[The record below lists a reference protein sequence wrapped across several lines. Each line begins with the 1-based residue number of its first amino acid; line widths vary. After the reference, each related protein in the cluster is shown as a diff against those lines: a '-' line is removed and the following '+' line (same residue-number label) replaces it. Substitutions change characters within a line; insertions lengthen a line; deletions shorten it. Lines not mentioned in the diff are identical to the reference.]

1 MTQVLEGI
9 RVLDCTRIIAGP
21 YCTFL
26 LASMGAEVIR
36 VEKPGGEIDWNVGP
50 PIGEGPETVCPPLH
64 LGCNKKDITLD
75 IRTDK
80 GQKIFSELVKKSDI
94 VVQNYSYGGAE
105 KLKLTYD
112 HLKKS
117 NSKII
122 LVAFQVLA
130 RPVLP

>member
-1 MTQVLEGI
+1 MAQVLEGI

-36 VEKPGGEIDWNVGP
+36 VEKPGGEIDWKVGP
-50 PIGEGPETVCPPLH
+50 PIGEGTETVCPPLH

-80 GQKIFSELVKKSDI
+80 GQKIFSELV
-94 VVQNYSYGGAE
+94 
-105 KLKLTYD
+105 
-112 HLKKS
+112 
-117 NSKII
+117 
-122 LVAFQVLA
+122 
-130 RPVLP
+130 